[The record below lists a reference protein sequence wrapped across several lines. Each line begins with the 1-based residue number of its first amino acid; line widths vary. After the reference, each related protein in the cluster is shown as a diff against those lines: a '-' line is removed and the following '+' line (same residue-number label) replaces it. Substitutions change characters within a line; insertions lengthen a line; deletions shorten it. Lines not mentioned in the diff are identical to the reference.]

1 MCFFRRSDQ
10 SEYHSA
16 RDFTPD
22 LDKKIVTWD
31 EENFEQVP
39 IQVNDQSEL
48 VIQVT

>member
-1 MCFFRRSDQ
+1 MFEPRLLQIHFHVFRRSDQ

-39 IQVNDQSEL
+39 
-48 VIQVT
+48 